1 MSSETNANN
10 TIIVS
15 CPGGSNVSLI
25 SYKVATILEKS
36 GCGKFLRLR
45 GDKFQEKD
53 QEKLL
58 DAAKTAGKWVLID
71 GCPKAC
77 GKTALEKAGIQADR
91 YVVVTSL
98 GIEREMKINFTENEV
113 NKVLE
118 EARKACES

>member
-1 MSSETNANN
+1 MSSEMKANN
-10 TIIVS
+10 TILVS
-15 CPGGSNVSLI
+15 CPGGCNVSLI
-25 SYKVATILEKS
+25 SYRAATMLEKS
-36 GCGKFLRLR
+36 GCGTFLRLR

-77 GKTALEKAGIQADR
+77 GKTALEKAGIKADR
-91 YVVVTSL
+91 YLVVTSL
-98 GIEREMKINFTENEV
+98 GIEREMKIDFTEEEV